1 MSGRVLQKHLE
12 ILQTIF
18 TNALTED
25 SAIAKQP
32 SHITVPLRMHQLAVL
47 EEMEKKERALQIGL
61 SVETN
66 EGQEVIYSDY
76 AILGDRVGIGKTLMV
91 LGHISQMSG
100 ERLQTLLPQNSLHE
114 KSTRHMFS
122 LSVPRMPTTLFDNL
136 IIVPHTLFRQWQDT
150 IQNQTNLTAFFC
162 KTQRDLDKDD
172 FLKKVKTNRLTLISN
187 TLLPWFLHHLRYRL
201 GHEPR
206 WIRVFF
212 DEADAVK
219 IPSTC
224 EIPQANMTWFITAT
238 FPNLLFSND
247 LYQSYITRQLPET
260 AIESFHPNIQEML
273 RGQIDA
279 HPMIVFYKMVSHP
292 YFIKT
297 LQSQHPLRGHLV
309 ITCEN
314 AFLNESVQL
323 PPLHRRT
330 ILCQSSAQHQLIAN
344 IVPTEIATMLHAG
357 DTEAALQA
365 LGVSS
370 HTPLTLVEAVTG
382 YKQKE
387 LDRLKRLFEFKKEEE
402 YSTPQAKEEAL
413 KNLEERIQKLE
424 EQIHLM
430 KERIEEVSKDSCSI
444 CYESGDNPLL
454 TPCCSKK
461 FCAQCILEWMTRVPK
476 CPLCREAF
484 HPSSLVSLSSSNVVT
499 QPIVK
504 TALKPKKIEAL
515 QQILRENPDGQFL
528 IFSRFENPFHDIER
542 NITEQYPVAYLQ
554 GNKDVI
560 SKTLQRFES
569 GDLKILFL
577 NSRTASA
584 GMNIPKATH
593 LVLLHK
599 MGSEEEKQI
608 LGRAYRLG
616 RTKPLEMIYLLNDVE

>member
-1 MSGRVLQKHLE
+1 MSSRVLQRHLE

-18 TNALTED
+18 TNALTND
-25 SAIAKQP
+25 SPIIQQP
-32 SHITVPLRMHQLAVL
+32 SHITIPLRIHQLAVL
-47 EEMEKKERALQIGL
+47 AEMRKKERELQSGL
-61 SVETN
+61 TVETN
-66 EGQEVIYSDY
+66 EGREMIYSDY
-76 AILGDRVGIGKTLMV
+76 AVLGDRVGVGKTLMV
-91 LGHISQMSG
+91 LGHISQMAG
-100 ERLQTLLPQNSLHE
+100 ERLQPLPSQTNLHE
-114 KSTRHMFS
+114 KSTKHMFS
-122 LSVPRMPTTLFDNL
+122 LSVPNMPTTLFDNL

-150 IQNQTNLTAFFC
+150 IQTQTNLKAFFC

-172 FLKKVKTNRLTLISN
+172 FLEKVRGNRLTLISN
-187 TLLPWFLHHLRYRL
+187 TLLPWFLHHLTFRL

-212 DEADAVK
+212 DEADSIK
-219 IPSTC
+219 IASTC
-224 EIPQANMTWFITAT
+224 EMPQANMTWFISAT
-238 FPNLLFSND
+238 FPNLLFSNE
-247 LYQSYITRQLPET
+247 LYQSYVTRQLPDS
-260 AIESFHPNIQEML
+260 AIEAYHQNIQDML
-273 RGQIDA
+273 RGQIEA
-279 HPMIVFYKMVSHP
+279 HPMIIFYKMISHP
-292 YFIKT
+292 YFIKR

-309 ITCEN
+309 ITCDN

-344 IVPTEIATMLHAG
+344 IVPTDVATMLHAG
-357 DTEAALQA
+357 DTEGALQA

-370 HTPLTLVEAVTG
+370 HTPLTIVDAVTG
-382 YKQKE
+382 FKQKE

-413 KNLEERIQKLE
+413 KNLEERIRKSE
-424 EQIHLM
+424 EQIRLV

-444 CYESGDNPLL
+444 CYESGDSPLL

-461 FCAQCILEWMTRVPK
+461 FCANCILEWMTRVPK
-476 CPLCREAF
+476 CPLCREGF
-484 HPSSLVSLSSSNVVT
+484 HPSSLVSISSSNVVA
-499 QPIVK
+499 QRPEQ
-504 TALKPKKIEAL
+504 KPKKIEAL
-515 QQILRENPDGQFL
+515 QSILRENPDGQFL

-542 NITEQYPVAYLQ
+542 NLAEQYPVAYLQ
-554 GNKDVI
+554 GNKDVV
-560 SKTLQRFES
+560 SKTLQRFEN

-584 GMNIPKATH
+584 GMNISSATH
-593 LVLLHK
+593 LLLLHK

-616 RTKPLEMIYLLNDVE
+616 RTQPLEMIYFLNEHE